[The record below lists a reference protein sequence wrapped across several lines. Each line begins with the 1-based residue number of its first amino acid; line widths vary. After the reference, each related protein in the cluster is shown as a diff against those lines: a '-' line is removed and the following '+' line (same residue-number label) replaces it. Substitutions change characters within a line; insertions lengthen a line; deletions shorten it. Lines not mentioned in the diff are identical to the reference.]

1 MQLAFAQLNV
11 TVGAIQE
18 NTKKIKNAIG
28 QAKSQG
34 ADILIFP
41 ELVICGYPPLD
52 LLDNPAFL
60 TSCEKAL
67 EEITKE
73 TENIAIVLGTIRKN
87 TSGKGKAL
95 FNSAAII
102 ENKHLIGFQD
112 KRLIPSY
119 DVFYERRYFEPGQQS
134 KVWNICSHNFWVTIC
149 EDLWNPPLAHELF
162 YIAPDTKKVC
172 IEAIINISASPFT
185 ITKQKQRLDCFT
197 SIAEQVQLP
206 ILFCNQV
213 GGNDSLIFDG
223 KSFVL
228 NAEGECIDHLPGWEE
243 CITNI
248 HLKKQTSNYTL
259 KDSSIEDIQSALILG
274 IQDYFYKN
282 QFQKACL
289 GLSGGIDSSL
299 VAALATKALGKE
311 NILGLLMPSRFSSKG
326 SIEDAIQLCKNLG
339 IQYHTLSIENTFQSL
354 LDTLQPYFGN
364 QDWNTAEENMQS
376 RIRALLLMAFAN
388 KFNYLLLN
396 TGNKSE
402 LAMGYCTLYGDMCGC
417 LGSISDLYKTQV
429 YALAKSIKEIPKESI
444 EKSPSAELRAEQ
456 KDIDSLPDYP
466 LLDSILQL
474 AIEENLP
481 SKDIADKIKT
491 EFSFVD
497 KILKIFHQNE
507 FKRQQAPIPLIISKK
522 ALTVGRRFPI
532 THHFT

>member
-11 TVGAIQE
+11 TVGAIQK
-18 NTKKIKNAIG
+18 NTTKIKNAIR
-28 QAKSQG
+28 QAKSHG
-34 ADILIFP
+34 AQLLIFS

-52 LLDNPAFL
+52 LLDIPGFIA
-60 TSCEKAL
+60 SCEKAL
-67 EEITKE
+67 EEIIKE
-73 TENIAIVLGTIRKN
+73 TENIAIVLGTIRRN
-87 TSGKGKAL
+87 TTGKGKAL

-102 ENKHLIGFQD
+102 ENNHLIGFQD

-119 DVFYERRYFEPGQQS
+119 DVFYERRYFEPGHQS
-134 KVWNICSHNFWVTIC
+134 KIWNICSHNFWVTVC
-149 EDLWNPPLAHELF
+149 EDLWNPSCAHELF
-162 YIAPDTKKVC
+162 YIAPNTKKIP

-185 ITKQKQRLDCFT
+185 ETKQQQRLDSFK
-197 SIAEQVQLP
+197 SIAEQMQLP

-228 NAEGECIDHLPGWEE
+228 NAKGKCIDRLPGWKES
-243 CITNI
+243 ITNI
-248 HLKKQTSNYTL
+248 NFKKQTSIPPN
-259 KDSSIEDIQSALILG
+259 KDTPIEDIKSALVLG
-274 IQDYFYKN
+274 IKDYFHKN
-282 QFQKACL
+282 KFQKACL

-299 VAALATKALGKE
+299 VAALASKALGKQ
-311 NILGLLMPSRFSSKG
+311 NVLGLLMPSRFSSKG
-326 SIEDAIQLCKNLG
+326 SIEDASQLCKNLG
-339 IQYHTLSIENTFQSL
+339 IQYHTLSIERTFQSL
-354 LDTLQPYFGN
+354 LDTLHPYFGN
-364 QDWNTAEENMQS
+364 QTWNIAEENMQS

-417 LGSISDLYKTQV
+417 LGTISDLYKTQV
-429 YALAKSIKEIPKESI
+429 YALAKSFKEIPKESI
-444 EKSPSAELRAEQ
+444 EKPPSAELRAEQ

-474 AIEENLP
+474 AIEENLSSEDIT
-481 SKDIADKIKT
+481 SKVKT
-491 EFSFVD
+491 KFLLVN
-497 KILKIFHQNE
+497 KILKTVHQNE

-522 ALTVGRRFPI
+522 ALTIGRRYPI
-532 THHFT
+532 THQFT